1 MVLIFQLF
9 QLFQYRLISIFNFV
23 LNIITESENLKLYN
37 FQETVDAC
45 VGTSISVGTVTEPDC
60 FGPCE
65 PGTHVNLEGIVWNEI
80 EGK

>member
-1 MVLIFQLF
+1 M
-9 QLFQYRLISIFNFV
+9 FNY
-23 LNIITESENLKLYN
+23 LNIDLFLNFN
-37 FQETVDAC
+37 FQETADAC

-80 EGK
+80 EGI

>member
-1 MVLIFQLF
+1 MFELKYKSKYLYFYV
-9 QLFQYRLISIFNFV
+9 
-23 LNIITESENLKLYN
+23 II
-37 FQETVDAC
+37 FQETADAC

-80 EGK
+80 EGM

>member
-1 MVLIFQLF
+1 M
-9 QLFQYRLISIFNFV
+9 YSIFNF
-23 LNIITESENLKLYN
+23 
-37 FQETVDAC
+37 QETADAC

-80 EGK
+80 EGV